1 MKIKTNTKK
10 GYEEVEEGDYIN
22 LQFDSSS
29 PSRGRVGKQI
39 AQTLLCGDGQGVA
52 VREERNP
59 VQEAFV
65 SERGVRFILAPKRGM
80 QTDINPDV
88 AIPLTKVGQRNWSG
102 SFISPDIDHIEKS
115 STIGATE
122 PVDIYL
128 KNGEKITSDDDVSH
142 LRIRKLTP
150 LETWRLMDF
159 DDADYMK
166 ASAKV
171 SATQLY
177 SQSGNSIVVN
187 CLVAI
192 FGQLFEGKE
201 EVYKDK

>member
-29 PSRGRVGKQI
+29 TRRGRVGKQI

-52 VREERNP
+52 VRDDP
-59 VQEAFV
+59 GHWI
-65 SERGVRFILAPKRGM
+65 SEKGVKYILAPKRGAF
-80 QTDINPDV
+80 TDVNNDV
-88 AIPLTKVGQRNWSG
+88 CSTLTAKGQSNWTG
-102 SFISPDIDHIEKS
+102 SFVSPDIDHIKHNDN
-115 STIGATE
+115 IGGTK
-122 PVDIYL
+122 PTDIYL

-159 DDADYMK
+159 DDEDFMK

-171 SATQLY
+171 SNTQLY

-201 EVYKDK
+201 EAYKDI